1 MPSMVTDEDVCSLK
15 SLHGTTISKSGQ
27 DVSSVAVPK
36 SSCSLRVKASNCPI
50 STGMTS
56 QYN

>member
-27 DVSSVAVPK
+27 DVSSVAVTK
-36 SSCSLRVKASNCPI
+36 SSCSSRVKASNCPI
-50 STGMTS
+50 SAGMTS
-56 QYN
+56 Q